1 MGRLNLLLM
10 TCCGGDVLLLCVNA
24 RLLYLLPNVVPGLVM
39 SSLLN
44 DLLVQ
49 MLHLTPPK
57 PRLGSLSAATAHE
70 QSTRWFQGVI
80 LVLQRRDHNT

>member
-1 MGRLNLLLM
+1 M
-10 TCCGGDVLLLCVNA
+10 TCSGGDVLLLCVSA
-24 RLLYLLPNVVPGLVM
+24 RLLYLLPSVVPGLVM

-44 DLLVQ
+44 NLPMGV
-49 MLHLTPPK
+49 LHLTPTK
-57 PRLGSLSAATAHE
+57 PCLGSLSAATAHK